1 MSNSVDDLKAA
12 LAPIEDLKSAAA
24 VLSWDQETFM
34 PDGGAEAR
42 ANQIATLKTMAHERF
57 VTDEMGAL
65 LEEAETAVEAGNA
78 SETAADLVRVT
89 RHDYDRARKL
99 PADLVQSLS
108 QAASQGQTAWKQARA
123 NDDFDHFAPHLK
135 RLVDLTIQKAEALG
149 YDQERYDVLL
159 DEYEPGLPT
168 SAVVDTFADL
178 REQLVPLVDAIAD
191 QPAPDD
197 SMLHGAFP
205 VDKQKAFGERVIT
218 DFGYDFDC
226 GRQDISAHPFTTS
239 FGIRDVRLTTRFDA
253 QFLPSGLFSTLHE
266 AGHGLYEQGIA
277 PNLARTPLA
286 EGASLG
292 IHESQSRFYENVVGR
307 SRPFWQHYYPDLQD
321 TFPEAL
327 RNVALD
333 DFYRAINR
341 VEPSL
346 IRVEADEVTY
356 PLHIM
361 LRFELERA
369 LVQEDLAVQDLPT
382 AWHDRM
388 DEYLGI
394 TPDTDANGVLQDVH
408 WSFGAIGYF
417 PTYALGT
424 LMSAQIAEA
433 VRQDLPDFDA
443 QIAAGQ
449 FEPLLDW
456 LRTHIHRYGRRLD
469 APDLLEQAM
478 GQSLQA
484 DAWLNSMRTK
494 YGAIYAGL

>member
-1 MSNSVDDLKAA
+1 MPAPVDALRDA

-34 PDGGAEAR
+34 PDGAAEAR
-42 ANQIATLKTMAHERF
+42 AQQLSTLKTMAHERF
-57 VTDEMGAL
+57 VTDEIGAL
-65 LEEAETAVEAGNA
+65 LDKTETAVEQGAA
-78 SETAADLVRVT
+78 TDMQADLVRVV
-89 RHDYDRARKL
+89 RRDYDRARKL
-99 PADLVQSLS
+99 PSDLVSALS
-108 QAASQGQTAWKQARA
+108 QAASRGQTAWKQARA
-123 NDDFDHFAPHLK
+123 NDDFDHFAPHLEE
-135 RLVDLTIQKAEALG
+135 LVDLTIQKAEALG
-149 YDQERYDVLL
+149 YENERYDALL

-178 REQLVPLVDAIAD
+178 REDLVPLVDAIAE

-205 VDKQKAFGERVIT
+205 IDQQKAFGELVIT

-239 FGIRDVRLTTRFDA
+239 FDVTDVRLTTRFDA

-266 AGHGLYEQGIA
+266 AGHGLYEQGVA
-277 PNLARTPLA
+277 PELARTPLA

-292 IHESQSRFYENVVGR
+292 IHESQSRFYENVIGR
-307 SRPFWQHYYPDLQD
+307 SRPFWQHYYPALQD
-321 TFPEAL
+321 TFSEAL
-327 RNVALD
+327 GSVALD

-341 VEPSL
+341 SEPSL

-356 PLHIM
+356 NLHVM

-369 LVQEDLAVQDLPT
+369 LVQEDLAVQDLPA
-382 AWHDRM
+382 AWNDRM
-388 DEYLGI
+388 DDYLGI

-424 LMSAQIAEA
+424 LMSAQIANA
-433 VRQDLPDFDA
+433 MRQDLPDLDA
-443 QIAAGQ
+443 QIAAGE
-449 FEPLLDW
+449 FAPVLDW
-456 LRTHIHRYGRRLD
+456 LRTHIHRYGRRLN
-469 APDLLEQAM
+469 APDLLEQAT

-484 DAWLNSMRTK
+484 DAWLGAMRTK
-494 YGAIYAGL
+494 YGAIYPGL

>member
-1 MSNSVDDLKAA
+1 MPAPVDALCDA

-34 PDGGAEAR
+34 PDGGAAAR
-42 ANQIATLKTMAHERF
+42 AQQISTLKTMAHERF
-57 VTDEMGAL
+57 VTDEMGVL
-65 LEEAETAVEAGNA
+65 LDKAETAVASGNA
-78 SETAADLVRVT
+78 SDKAVDLVRVV
-89 RHDYDRARKL
+89 RRDYDRARKL
-99 PADLVQSLS
+99 PSDLVRALS
-108 QAASQGQTAWKQARA
+108 QAASEGQTAWKQARA
-123 NDDFDHFAPHLK
+123 NDNFDHFAPHLE

-149 YDQERYDVLL
+149 YEHERYDVLL

-168 SAVVDTFADL
+168 AEVVDTFSDL

-191 QPAPDD
+191 QPAPDT
-197 SMLHGAFP
+197 SMLHGTFP
-205 VDKQKAFGERVIT
+205 VDQQKAFGEQVIA

-239 FGIRDVRLTTRFDA
+239 FGIRDVRLTTRFDE

-266 AGHGLYEQGIA
+266 AGHGLYEQGIS
-277 PNLARTPLA
+277 PDLARTPLA

-307 SRPFWQHYYPDLQD
+307 SRPFWQHYYPALQD
-321 TFPEAL
+321 TFSDAL
-327 RNVALD
+327 GSVSLD
-333 DFYRAINR
+333 TFYRAINR

-356 PLHIM
+356 NLHIM

-369 LVQEDLAVQDLPT
+369 LVQEDLAVQDLPA
-382 AWHDRM
+382 AWNDRM

-394 TPDTDANGVLQDVH
+394 TPDSDANGVLQDVH

-424 LMSAQIAEA
+424 LMSAQIEEA

-443 QIAAGQ
+443 QIAEGEFA
-449 FEPLLDW
+449 PVLDW
-456 LRTHIHRYGRRLD
+456 LRTHIHQHGRRLD
-469 APDLLEQAM
+469 APDLLEQAT

-484 DAWLNSMRTK
+484 DAWLQSMRTK
-494 YGAIYAGL
+494 YGAIYPGL

>member
-1 MSNSVDDLKAA
+1 MPAPVDALRDA

-34 PDGGAEAR
+34 PDGAAEAR
-42 ANQIATLKTMAHERF
+42 AQQIATLKTMAHERF
-57 VTDEMGAL
+57 VTDEIGAL
-65 LEEAETAVEAGNA
+65 LDKAETAVEQGAA
-78 SETAADLVRVT
+78 TDMQADLVRVV
-89 RHDYDRARKL
+89 RRDYDRARKL
-99 PADLVQSLS
+99 PSDLVSALS
-108 QAASQGQTAWKQARA
+108 QAASRGQTAWKQART
-123 NDDFDHFAPHLK
+123 NDDFNHFAPHLEE
-135 RLVDLTIQKAEALG
+135 LVDLTIQKAEALG
-149 YDQERYDVLL
+149 YETERYDALL

-191 QPAPDD
+191 QPAPNDA
-197 SMLHGAFP
+197 MLHGAFP
-205 VDKQKAFGERVIT
+205 VDQQKAFGEAVIT

-239 FGIRDVRLTTRFDA
+239 FDVTDVRLTTRFDA

-277 PNLARTPLA
+277 PELARTPLA

-292 IHESQSRFYENVVGR
+292 IHESQSRFYENVIGR
-307 SRPFWQHYYPDLQD
+307 SRPFWQHYYPALQD
-321 TFPEAL
+321 TFSDAL

-341 VEPSL
+341 SEPSL

-356 PLHIM
+356 NLHIM

-369 LVQEDLAVQDLPT
+369 LVQEDLAVQDLPS
-382 AWHDRM
+382 AWNDRM

-394 TPDTDANGVLQDVH
+394 TPDSDANGVLQDVH

-424 LMSAQIAEA
+424 LMSAQIANA
-433 VRQDLPDFDA
+433 MRKDLSDFDA
-443 QIAAGQ
+443 QIAEGEFA
-449 FEPLLDW
+449 PVLNW
-456 LRTHIHRYGRRLD
+456 LRTHIHQYGRRLD
-469 APDLLEQAM
+469 APDLLEQAT

-484 DAWLNSMRTK
+484 DAWLGSMRDK
-494 YGAIYAGL
+494 YGAIYPGL